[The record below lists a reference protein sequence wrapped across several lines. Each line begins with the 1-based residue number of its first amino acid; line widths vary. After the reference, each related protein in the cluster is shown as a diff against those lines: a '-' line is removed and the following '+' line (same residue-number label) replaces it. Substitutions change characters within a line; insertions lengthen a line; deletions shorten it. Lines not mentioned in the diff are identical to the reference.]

1 MIIMENGY
9 GKRTDIE
16 EYGMQGRGGQ
26 GIKTAQITAK
36 TGKMIGGH
44 VVKKVDAHDLLMVSK
59 GGQVVRTAVN
69 SVSII
74 GRATQ
79 GVRVMRFKQEGD
91 LVATI
96 ALVGGDEE
104 KA

>member
-1 MIIMENGY
+1 MENGY

-44 VVKKVDAHDLLMVSK
+44 VVKRLMHMTCLWS
-59 GGQVVRTAVN
+59 A
-69 SVSII
+69 
-74 GRATQ
+74 
-79 GVRVMRFKQEGD
+79 
-91 LVATI
+91 
-96 ALVGGDEE
+96 
-104 KA
+104 KADRWCARR